1 MITPEM
7 LKEYSKDYDRDKY
20 SEEFYT
26 YHLSVL
32 QNAQQISKSV
42 SEAVRNLFLWKLGR
56 VRSKQ
61 TPSTSPLGFSD
72 PKGRQ
77 YYSIPTAVTHQ
88 KVIKKATEE
97 ERLKT
102 AISFRN
108 RVVSCDEFKF
118 RASNLTSSTIVLPA
132 FYIHIWRPDEYP
144 ILDQKVWIVFCA
156 EKGQLVNPDT
166 KPRSW
171 SDYEAYTSFFR
182 KLVGDMGLDRRAV
195 DQGLW
200 VHGGHLMKRMRS
212 RNVRPHQHEKYKQEI
227 KSCPAPISPNLL
239 DRACYAVSQK
249 ADDVPFRYRGI
260 MITRELI
267 KVTMELLNS
276 EPTKELPQNCRNDVR
291 ERTPDGLD
299 KRIKESL
306 NTNLRT
312 GNIISD
318 VLRDAGII
326 QITQVRNP
334 QTHRSVKGTKLL
346 QGWCW

>member
-7 LKEYSKDYDRDKY
+7 LEESSKDYDMDKY

-26 YHLSVL
+26 YYLGVL
-32 QNAQQISKSV
+32 QNAQDISKSV

-61 TPSTSPLGFSD
+61 TPSSSPLGFSD
-72 PKGRQ
+72 SKGRQ
-77 YYSIPTAVTHQ
+77 YYSFPTTETHQ
-88 KVIKKATEE
+88 KVIKKAIEE

-108 RVVSCDEFKF
+108 GVVSCDEFKS
-118 RASNLTSSTIVLPA
+118 RANHLTSSTIVLPA
-132 FYIHIWRPDEYP
+132 FYVHIWRPDKYP

-171 SDYEAYTSFFR
+171 NDYEAYTSFFR
-182 KLVGDMGLDRRAV
+182 KLIGDMGLDRRTV
-195 DQGLW
+195 DKGLW
-200 VHGGHLMKRMRS
+200 VHGGRLMKRIHS
-212 RNVRPHQHEKYKQEI
+212 RNVRPLQGEKYKQEV
-227 KSCPAPISPNLL
+227 KSHPTPISPNLL
-239 DRACYAVSQK
+239 DLACYSVSQK
-249 ADDVPFRYRGI
+249 ADDIPFRYRGI

-267 KVTMELLNS
+267 KVAMELLNS

-299 KRIKESL
+299 KCIKESL

-312 GNIISD
+312 ANIISD
-318 VLRDAGII
+318 VLRDAGIVE
-326 QITQVRNP
+326 ITQVRNP
-334 QTHRSVKGTKLL
+334 QTDRSVKGTKLL